1 MFKKRPTT
9 VTVHSGQARIRIA
22 CQVTYLNC
30 LLESDNLTEHQRR
43 LLVLALDEN
52 LAIRDMLNAGGM

>member
-1 MFKKRPTT
+1 MKKRSKSNASNGE
-9 VTVHSGQARIRIA
+9 VRIRLA

-52 LAIRDMLNAGGM
+52 IGIRKVVNP